1 MRRTSL
7 VRTSLVRTALAR
19 SLAAALSTLSLGA
32 CVFGYRGE
40 VVVTATYPATD
51 LKAVSV
57 DLGASPLTIVGDA
70 LAPGIELSGAWHSI
84 GGNAAGAREL
94 AATPTLQWTVEGT
107 FAELLAVVPL
117 AAEGQVDFELDELRV
132 PPDLDIELRTT
143 LGDVDVF
150 AVEGNISADVDVGHV
165 RIEGGAGG
173 IAVRTGE
180 GNLEIV
186 STGNVDASTGL
197 GGAKIW
203 QDGAGGNDLVVQVVR
218 GDIEIRLRSDANLD
232 LQLVGAEIRVQTGSV
247 STITRG
253 EFSRQVGAGSVKV
266 WAEALGGD
274 IHVSLVEEP

>member
-1 MRRTSL
+1 MRGPFP
-7 VRTSLVRTALAR
+7 R
-19 SLAAALSTLSLGA
+19 SLAPRSLAVGLSALSLGA

-40 VVVTATYPATD
+40 VLVTATYPVTE
-51 LKAVSV
+51 LKAVRI

-84 GGNAAGAREL
+84 GGNAAGARDL
-94 AATPTLQWTVEGT
+94 AAIPTLQWTVEGT
-107 FAELLAVVPL
+107 FGELLAVVPL
-117 AAEGQVDFELDELRV
+117 KAEGQVDFELDELRL

-143 LGDVDVF
+143 LGDVDVI
-150 AVEGNISADVDVGHV
+150 AVEGNISADLDVGHV

-173 IAVRTGE
+173 IAVRTGA

-186 STGNVDASTGL
+186 STGTIDAATGL

-203 QDGAGGNDLVVQVVR
+203 QNGAGGNDLVVEVVR

-232 LQLVGAEIRVQTGSV
+232 LKLSGAEIRVQTGSV
-247 STITRG
+247 STVTRG

-274 IHVSLVEEP
+274 IHVSLVEAP

>member
-1 MRRTSL
+1 MRHSLRPPPRHSLRT
-7 VRTSLVRTALAR
+7 
-19 SLAAALSTLSLGA
+19 LAAALCALSLGA

-40 VVVTATYPATD
+40 VVVTATYPVTD
-51 LKAVSV
+51 LKAVRF

-94 AATPTLQWTVEGT
+94 AAKPTLQWTVEGS
-107 FAELLAVVPL
+107 FGELLAVVPL
-117 AAEGQVDFELDELRV
+117 KAEGQVDFELDELRL

-143 LGDVDVF
+143 LGDVDVI
-150 AVEGNISADVDVGHV
+150 AVEGNISVDVDVGHV

-186 STGNVDASTGL
+186 STGNIDAATGL

-203 QDGAGGNDLVVQVVR
+203 QDGAGGNDLVVEVVR

-232 LQLVGAEIRVQTGSV
+232 LQLRGAEIRVQTGSV

-253 EFSRQVGAGSVKV
+253 VFSRLVGAGSVKV
-266 WAEALGGD
+266 WAEAHGGD
-274 IHVSLVEEP
+274 IHVSLVEAP